1 MDEFE
6 MTLALQFT
14 PQTVFSMLGALV
26 GSLISADVKRYGWRL
41 TILFTIVAS
50 VVGGAMSE
58 YLVHEKNIVQ
68 IWVLF
73 ALNVPTG
80 MVVGTTL
87 DVVRIASPRMIEKL
101 VNTVGDNTVNIVS
114 NAVKNKLETVTGGVN
129 HTGVVSS
136 KEPTDTSTQDNN
148 LSVDNTEN
156 SDIINKS

>member
-41 TILFTIVAS
+41 TILFIIVAS

-58 YLVHEKNIVQ
+58 YLVNEKN

-101 VNTVGDNTVNIVS
+101 VNTVGDSTVNIVS
-114 NAVKNKLETVTGGVN
+114 SAVKNKLESVTGTTVK
-129 HTGVVSS
+129 TPV
-136 KEPTDTSTQDNN
+136 EDTN
-148 LSVDNTEN
+148 LSVDNAKN
-156 SDIINKS
+156 SDIINKG

>member
-1 MDEFE
+1 MDEFG

-41 TILFTIVAS
+41 TILFTIVAV

-58 YLVHEKNIVQ
+58 YLVNEKNIVQ

-73 ALNVPTG
+73 SLNVPTG

-87 DVVRIASPRMIEKL
+87 DVVRIASPRLIEQV
-101 VNTVGDNTVNIVS
+101 VNKAGDSAAEAIQRKVDMVFGSDTEHHVNSTTVN
-114 NAVKNKLETVTGGVN
+114 
-129 HTGVVSS
+129 
-136 KEPTDTSTQDNN
+136 DN
-148 LSVDNTEN
+148 EN
-156 SDIINKS
+156 N

>member
-87 DVVRIASPRMIEKL
+87 DVIRIASPRMIEKL
-101 VNTVGDNTVNIVS
+101 VTTVGDNTVNIVS
-114 NAVKNKLETVTGGVN
+114 SAVKNKLESVTG
-129 HTGVVSS
+129 GVVSS
-136 KEPTDTSTQDNN
+136 KESTDTSTNDNN

-156 SDIINKS
+156 SDIINKG

>member
-1 MDEFE
+1 MDEFG

-14 PQTVFSMLGALV
+14 PQTAFSMLGALV

-41 TILFTIVAS
+41 TILFTIVAA

-58 YLVHEKNIVQ
+58 YLVNEKNIVQ

-87 DVVRIASPRMIEKL
+87 DVIRIASPRMIEKL
-101 VNTVGDNTVNIVS
+101 INTVGDNTVNIVS
-114 NAVKNKLETVTGGVN
+114 NAVKNKLESVTGGVS
-129 HTGVVSS
+129 V
-136 KEPTDTSTQDNN
+136 DTSSNDNN

-156 SDIINKS
+156 SDIINKG

>member
-1 MDEFE
+1 MGEFG

-14 PQTVFSMLGALV
+14 PQIIFSMVGALV

-58 YLVHEKNIVQ
+58 YEKNIVQ

-114 NAVKNKLETVTGGVN
+114 SAVKNKLESVTGGV
-129 HTGVVSS
+129 SI
-136 KEPTDTSTQDNN
+136 DTSAQGNN
-148 LSVDNTEN
+148 LSVDNAKN
-156 SDIINKS
+156 SDIINKG

>member
-58 YLVHEKNIVQ
+58 YLVHEKIL
-68 IWVLF
+68 VLF
-73 ALNVPTG
+73 VLNVPTG
-80 MVVGTTL
+80 MMVGTTL

-114 NAVKNKLETVTGGVN
+114 NAVKNKLESVTGGVSVD
-129 HTGVVSS
+129 T
-136 KEPTDTSTQDNN
+136 PTNDNK

-156 SDIINKS
+156 SNIINKG

>member
-1 MDEFE
+1 MDEFG

-14 PQTVFSMLGALV
+14 PQTAFSMLGALV

-41 TILFTIVAS
+41 TILFTIVAA

-58 YLVHEKNIVQ
+58 YLVNEKNIVQ

-101 VNTVGDNTVNIVS
+101 INTVGDNTVDIVS
-114 NAVKNKLETVTGGVN
+114 NAVKNKLESVTGGV
-129 HTGVVSS
+129 SA
-136 KEPTDTSTQDNN
+136 DTPTQDNN
-148 LSVDNTEN
+148 LSVDNTQN
-156 SDIINKS
+156 SDIINKR

>member
-6 MTLALQFT
+6 MALALQFT

-41 TILFTIVAS
+41 TILFTIVAA

-58 YLVHEKNIVQ
+58 YLVNEKNIVQ

-87 DVVRIASPRMIEKL
+87 DVIRIASPRMIEKL
-101 VNTVGDNTVNIVS
+101 LNTVGDNTVNIVS
-114 NAVKNKLETVTGGVN
+114 NAVKNKLESVTGGV
-129 HTGVVSS
+129 SI
-136 KEPTDTSTQDNN
+136 DTSIQDNN

-156 SDIINKS
+156 SDIINKG

>member
-114 NAVKNKLETVTGGVN
+114 SAVKNKLESVTG
-129 HTGVVSS
+129 GVVSS
-136 KEPTDTSTQDNN
+136 KESTDTPTNDNN

-156 SDIINKS
+156 SDIINKR

>member
-1 MDEFE
+1 MDEFG

-41 TILFTIVAS
+41 TILFTIVAA

-58 YLVHEKNIVQ
+58 YLANEENIVQ

-87 DVVRIASPRMIEKL
+87 DVIRIASPRMIEKL
-101 VNTVGDNTVNIVS
+101 INTVGDSTVNIVS
-114 NAVKNKLETVTGGVN
+114 SAVKNKLEGVTGGVA
-129 HTGVVSS
+129 V
-136 KEPTDTSTQDNN
+136 DTSTQDNN

-156 SDIINKS
+156 SDIINKG

>member
-114 NAVKNKLETVTGGVN
+114 NAVKNKLEIVTGGVS
-129 HTGVVSS
+129 V
-136 KEPTDTSTQDNN
+136 DTSTQDNN

-156 SDIINKS
+156 SNIINKG

>member
-1 MDEFE
+1 MGEFG

-14 PQTVFSMLGALV
+14 PQIVFSMLGALV

-114 NAVKNKLETVTGGVN
+114 NAVKNKLEIVTGGVSVD
-129 HTGVVSS
+129 T
-136 KEPTDTSTQDNN
+136 PTNDNK

-156 SDIINKS
+156 SNIINKG

>member
-41 TILFTIVAS
+41 TILFTIVAT

-58 YLVHEKNIVQ
+58 YLAHGKNIVQ

-114 NAVKNKLETVTGGVN
+114 NAVKNKLEIVTGGV
-129 HTGVVSS
+129 SS
-136 KEPTDTSTQDNN
+136 KESTDTPTNDNN
-148 LSVDNTEN
+148 LNVNNTKN
-156 SDIINKS
+156 NNIINKG

>member
-50 VVGGAMSE
+50 AVGGAMSE
-58 YLVHEKNIVQ
+58 YLGHEK
-68 IWVLF
+68 IWALF
-73 ALNVPTG
+73 ALNVPAG

-114 NAVKNKLETVTGGVN
+114 NAVKNKLESVTG
-129 HTGVVSS
+129 GVVSS
-136 KEPTDTSTQDNN
+136 KESTDTPTQDNN
-148 LSVDNTEN
+148 LSVDNAEN
-156 SDIINKS
+156 NSN

>member
-80 MVVGTTL
+80 MMVGTTL
-87 DVVRIASPRMIEKL
+87 DVVRIASPRMIKKL

-114 NAVKNKLETVTGGVN
+114 NAVKNKLEIVTGGVS
-129 HTGVVSS
+129 V
-136 KEPTDTSTQDNN
+136 DTSTQDNN
-148 LSVDNTEN
+148 LSVDNAEN
-156 SDIINKS
+156 SNVINKG

>member
-6 MTLALQFT
+6 MTLALQST

-26 GSLISADVKRYGWRL
+26 GSLITADVKRYGWRL

-50 VVGGAMSE
+50 VSGGAMSE
-58 YLVHEKNIVQ
+58 YLVYENNIVQ

-73 ALNVPTG
+73 TINVPTG
-80 MVVGTTL
+80 MMVGTTL
-87 DVVRIASPRMIEKL
+87 DVIRIASPRMIEKL

-114 NAVKNKLETVTGGVN
+114 SAVKNKLESVTGGVA
-129 HTGVVSS
+129 V
-136 KEPTDTSTQDNN
+136 DTASNDNN

-156 SDIINKS
+156 SDIINKR

>member
-50 VVGGAMSE
+50 AVGGAMSG
-58 YLVHEKNIVQ
+58 YLVNGKS
-68 IWVLF
+68 IWALF

-101 VNTVGDNTVNIVS
+101 VNTAGDNTVNIVS
-114 NAVKNKLETVTGGVN
+114 NAVKNRLEIV
-129 HTGVVSS
+129 TGVVSS
-136 KEPTDTSTQDNN
+136 NESTNTSTQYNN

-156 SDIINKS
+156 SDIINKR

>member
-1 MDEFE
+1 MDEFG
-6 MTLALQFT
+6 MTLALQST

-26 GSLISADVKRYGWRL
+26 GSLITADVKRYGWRL

-58 YLVHEKNIVQ
+58 YLAHEKNIVQ

-87 DVVRIASPRMIEKL
+87 DVIRIASPRMIEKL
-101 VNTVGDNTVNIVS
+101 VNTVGDNAVNIVS
-114 NAVKNKLETVTGGVN
+114 NAVKNKLESV
-129 HTGVVSS
+129 TGVVSS
-136 KEPTDTSTQDNN
+136 NKPTNDNN
-148 LSVDNTEN
+148 LSVGNTEN
-156 SDIINKS
+156 TNIINKG

>member
-1 MDEFE
+1 MDEFG

-14 PQTVFSMLGALV
+14 PQTAFSMLGALV

-41 TILFTIVAS
+41 TILFTIVAA

-58 YLVHEKNIVQ
+58 YLVNEKNIVQ

-87 DVVRIASPRMIEKL
+87 DVIRIASPRMIEKL
-101 VNTVGDNTVNIVS
+101 INTVGDSTVNIVS
-114 NAVKNKLETVTGGVN
+114 NAVKNKLESVTGGTSV
-129 HTGVVSS
+129 
-136 KEPTDTSTQDNN
+136 DTSAQDNN
-148 LSVDNTEN
+148 LSIDNKEN
-156 SDIINKS
+156 TDITNRG

>member
-1 MDEFE
+1 MSEFG

-14 PQTVFSMLGALV
+14 PQTAFSMLGALV

-41 TILFTIVAS
+41 TILFTIVAA

-58 YLVHEKNIVQ
+58 YLVNEKNIVQ

-114 NAVKNKLETVTGGVN
+114 NAVKNKLESVTGGVS
-129 HTGVVSS
+129 V
-136 KEPTDTSTQDNN
+136 DTSTNDNN
-148 LSVDNTEN
+148 LSVDNTQN
-156 SDIINKS
+156 SDIINKG

>member
-1 MDEFE
+1 MDEFG

-58 YLVHEKNIVQ
+58 YLVNEK
-68 IWVLF
+68 IWALF

-87 DVVRIASPRMIEKL
+87 DVIRIASPRMIEKL
-101 VNTVGDNTVNIVS
+101 VTTVGDNTVNIVS
-114 NAVKNKLETVTGGVN
+114 SAVKNKLESVTGGVSVD
-129 HTGVVSS
+129 TSS
-136 KEPTDTSTQDNN
+136 KESTDTSTNNNN

-156 SDIINKS
+156 SDIINKR

>member
-101 VNTVGDNTVNIVS
+101 ANTVGDNTVNIVS
-114 NAVKNKLETVTGGVN
+114 SAVKNKLEIV
-129 HTGVVSS
+129 TGVVSS
-136 KEPTDTSTQDNN
+136 KESTNTSNNDNN

-156 SDIINKS
+156 SNIINKG

>member
-14 PQTVFSMLGALV
+14 PQIIFSMVGALV

-58 YLVHEKNIVQ
+58 YLGNEKNI
-68 IWVLF
+68 WALF

-114 NAVKNKLETVTGGVN
+114 SAVKNRLESVTGGVN
-129 HTGVVSS
+129 HTGGVSI
-136 KEPTDTSTQDNN
+136 DTSAQGNN
-148 LSVDNTEN
+148 LSVDNAKN
-156 SDIINKS
+156 SDIINKR

>member
-1 MDEFE
+1 MSEFE

-87 DVVRIASPRMIEKL
+87 DVIRIASPRMIEKL

-114 NAVKNKLETVTGGVN
+114 NAVKNKLETVTGE
-129 HTGVVSS
+129 VVSS
-136 KEPTDTSTQDNN
+136 KESTDISAQGNN
-148 LSVDNTEN
+148 LSVDNTQN
-156 SDIINKS
+156 SDIINKG

>member
-1 MDEFE
+1 MNEFE

-101 VNTVGDNTVNIVS
+101 VNTVGDSTVNIVS
-114 NAVKNKLETVTGGVN
+114 NAVKNKLESVTG
-129 HTGVVSS
+129 GVVSS
-136 KEPTDTSTQDNN
+136 KESTDTSTNDN
-148 LSVDNTEN
+148 NTEN
-156 SDIINKS
+156 SNIINKG

>member
-41 TILFTIVAS
+41 TILFTIVAA

-58 YLVHEKNIVQ
+58 YLVNEK

-73 ALNVPTG
+73 VLNVPTG

-114 NAVKNKLETVTGGVN
+114 NAVKNKLEIVTGGVS
-129 HTGVVSS
+129 V
-136 KEPTDTSTQDNN
+136 DTSTQGNN

-156 SDIINKS
+156 SDIINKGYNKG

>member
-1 MDEFE
+1 MGEFG

-50 VVGGAMSE
+50 AVGGAMSE
-58 YLVHEKNIVQ
+58 YLGNEKNI
-68 IWVLF
+68 WALF

-114 NAVKNKLETVTGGVN
+114 NAVKNKLESVTGGVS
-129 HTGVVSS
+129 V
-136 KEPTDTSTQDNN
+136 DTSTNDNK

>member
-114 NAVKNKLETVTGGVN
+114 NAVKNKLESV
-129 HTGVVSS
+129 TGVVSFNES
-136 KEPTDTSTQDNN
+136 TDTSAN
-148 LSVDNTEN
+148 DNTEN
-156 SDIINKS
+156 SNIINKG

>member
-1 MDEFE
+1 MDEFG

-50 VVGGAMSE
+50 VAGGAMSE

-68 IWVLF
+68 ILVLF

-114 NAVKNKLETVTGGVN
+114 SAVKNKLETVTGA
-129 HTGVVSS
+129 VS
-136 KEPTDTSTQDNN
+136 TDTSTNDNN

-156 SDIINKS
+156 SDIINKR

>member
-1 MDEFE
+1 MDEFGT
-6 MTLALQFT
+6 TLALQFT

-41 TILFTIVAS
+41 TILFTIVAT

-58 YLVHEKNIVQ
+58 YLVNEKNIVQ

-80 MVVGTTL
+80 MVVGTIL
-87 DVVRIASPRMIEKL
+87 DVIRIASPRMIEKL
-101 VNTVGDNTVNIVS
+101 INTVGDSTVNIVS
-114 NAVKNKLETVTGGVN
+114 NTVKNKLESVI
-129 HTGVVSS
+129 GVVSV
-136 KEPTDTSTQDNN
+136 DTSTKDNN

-156 SDIINKS
+156 SDIINNS

>member
-41 TILFTIVAS
+41 TILFTIVAA

-114 NAVKNKLETVTGGVN
+114 NAVKNKLEIVTGGVS
-129 HTGVVSS
+129 V
-136 KEPTDTSTQDNN
+136 DTSTQDNN

-156 SDIINKS
+156 SDIINKG

>member
-114 NAVKNKLETVTGGVN
+114 NAVKNKLEIVTGGVS
-129 HTGVVSS
+129 TG
-136 KEPTDTSTQDNN
+136 TSTQDNN

-156 SDIINKS
+156 SDIINKG

>member
-50 VVGGAMSE
+50 GVGGAMSE

-114 NAVKNKLETVTGGVN
+114 SAVKNKLEIVTGGVS
-129 HTGVVSS
+129 V
-136 KEPTDTSTQDNN
+136 DTSTQDNN

-156 SDIINKS
+156 SDIINKR

>member
-87 DVVRIASPRMIEKL
+87 DVIRIASPRMIEKL

-114 NAVKNKLETVTGGVN
+114 SVVKNKLESVTG
-129 HTGVVSS
+129 GVVSS
-136 KEPTDTSTQDNN
+136 KESTDTFTQDNK

-156 SDIINKS
+156 SDIINKG

>member
-101 VNTVGDNTVNIVS
+101 INTVGDSTVDIVS
-114 NAVKNKLETVTGGVN
+114 NAVKNKLESVTGGVSVD
-129 HTGVVSS
+129 T
-136 KEPTDTSTQDNN
+136 PTNDNN
-148 LSVDNTEN
+148 LSVDNTQN
-156 SDIINKS
+156 SDIINKG

>member
-1 MDEFE
+1 MA
-6 MTLALQFT
+6 LALQFT

-87 DVVRIASPRMIEKL
+87 DVIRIASPRMIEKL
-101 VNTVGDNTVNIVS
+101 INTVGDNTVNIVS
-114 NAVKNKLETVTGGVN
+114 NAVKNKLESVTGGVA
-129 HTGVVSS
+129 V
-136 KEPTDTSTQDNN
+136 DTLSNDNN

-156 SDIINKS
+156 SNIINKG

>member
-101 VNTVGDNTVNIVS
+101 VNTIGDNTVNIVS
-114 NAVKNKLETVTGGVN
+114 NAVKNKLESVTGGVSVD
-129 HTGVVSS
+129 T
-136 KEPTDTSTQDNN
+136 PTNDNN
-148 LSVDNTEN
+148 LSVDNTQN
-156 SDIINKS
+156 SDIINKG